1 MRRSSQAVL
10 GLVALG
16 LARSA
21 DAGVALA
28 VGGAGGG
35 AFWQPDVVGASGMGF
50 GAAGSPVVSA
60 QVDVGQGLVRPVFG
74 VTSAPTFFYS
84 AGYDAFTAPLAVADL
99 GVSIGSDT
107 TRATL
112 SVHGGVLSVGAS
124 ARATHV
130 PWSLGA
136 SANTGFEVRATY
148 LARWGV
154 MGAALWVVRL

>member
-1 MRRSSQAVL
+1 MTRAYQAMAWIM
-10 GLVALG
+10 GIGAAG
-16 LARSA
+16 TAN
-21 DAGVALA
+21 AGVEIG

-35 AFWQPDVVGASGMGF
+35 AFWQPEVAGASGMGF

-60 QVDVGQGLVRPVFG
+60 QVDVGHGLVRPVFG

-84 AGYDAFTAPLAVADL
+84 AGYDAFTAPLAVVDL
-99 GVSIGSDT
+99 GVSVGSDA
-107 TRATL
+107 TRATV
-112 SVHGGVLSVGAS
+112 SAHGGVLSFGAS

-136 SANTGFEVRATY
+136 TANTGFEVRATY